1 MKTILLIAILIA
13 NVYTQAP
20 GDTRS
25 INPSNCGLRP
35 LVNVNRDS
43 PRIVGGEEAIKGD
56 WGWTVAMKYNKGFM
70 CGGSLLNSQ
79 WIITGLF

>member
-25 INPSNCGLRP
+25 INPSNP
-35 LVNVNRDS
+35 SNKDS
-43 PRIVGGEEAIKGD
+43 PRILGGEEAIKGD
-56 WGWTVAMKYNKGFM
+56 WGWTVAMKI
-70 CGGSLLNSQ
+70 Q
-79 WIITGLF
+79 